1 MGILS
6 NLPYPSLSSDHRRQT
21 QPLRRRE
28 EGISYNIG
36 MIEIKDLSF
45 HFGLRT
51 LFENANLLLPDGL
64 KVGVVGLNGCGKS
77 TLFKLITGELFPDG
91 GKIEISRG
99 TQIASVAQ
107 EIKDPSK
114 KLLEFVLEAHTE
126 ITRLEQALTQELSGE
141 KMAEIYDRLDFL
153 GAHSAKARASAI
165 LSGLGFENSDFDR
178 PLKEFSGGW
187 QVRANLAATLYA
199 PSNCLLLDEPTN
211 HLDLETATWLEN
223 YLARTDK
230 TVLLI
235 SHDRHILN
243 RLCDK
248 IVHVEANGQL
258 RMYNGNYD
266 SYERTREAEQE
277 GARLAAAKHERVVAH
292 LQSFVD
298 RFRYKA
304 TKAKQA
310 QSRIKMIE
318 KMGQPPA
325 VLQDPEVHFQFPSP
339 APLTQALITLED
351 AVAGYDEKPVLQNL
365 TLRIEPDDRIAL
377 LGANGNGKSTLAK
390 ILSHRLLLMSGRMTI
405 AKKIKIAYFSQ
416 HQTEE
421 LDVEKTPYEQ
431 LSALMPNASETQIRA
446 QLGAFGLNKS
456 KSDTLI
462 GKLSGGEKSRLLLAL
477 ITKDAPNLLILDE
490 PTNHLDI
497 LSRQALL
504 EALNHY
510 EGAVVL
516 ITHDLHV
523 IEMACDTLWLVKGG
537 TCQIYRG
544 DLEDYKASLLKHN
557 DKDGNASDKE
567 NAAGIRRRNAAQRR
581 AELAPLKK
589 EIREL
594 DKKLEKLTHR
604 KQELEN
610 ALLVRYDADN
620 SIELALL
627 GDQISDIEERWLLL
641 NEQCEAILS
650 DKEAV

>member
-1 MGILS
+1 
-6 NLPYPSLSSDHRRQT
+6 
-21 QPLRRRE
+21 
-28 EGISYNIG
+28 
-36 MIEIKDLSF
+36 MIEMKDLSF

-51 LFENANLLLPDGL
+51 LFENVNLLLPDGL
-64 KVGVVGLNGCGKS
+64 KMGVVGLNGCGKS

-107 EIKDPSK
+107 DIKDPSK
-114 KLLEFVLEAHTE
+114 KLLTYVLEADRE
-126 ITRLEQALTQELSGE
+126 ITRLQRQLQQPDLSGE
-141 KMAEIYDRLDFL
+141 KLAEIYDRLDSL
-153 GAHSAKARASAI
+153 GAHAAQAKASAI
-165 LSGLGFENSDFDR
+165 LSGLGFENADFDR
-178 PLKEFSGGW
+178 PLQEFSGGW

-223 YLARTDK
+223 YLAKTDK

-248 IVHVEANGQL
+248 IIHVEQANL
-258 RMYNGNYD
+258 KMYNGNYD
-266 SYERTREAEQE
+266 TYERTREAEQE

-325 VLQDPEVHFQFPSP
+325 VVKDPEVHFQFPSP
-339 APLTQALITLED
+339 ARLTQALITIED
-351 AVAGYDEKPVLQNL
+351 GVAGYDDKPVLQHL

-390 ILSHRLLLMSGRMTI
+390 ILSHRLLLMSGRMTM

-431 LSALMPNASETQIRA
+431 LSELMHEATETQVRA
-446 QLGAFGLNKS
+446 QLGAFGLNKA

-477 ITKDAPNLLILDE
+477 ITRDAPHLLILDE

-504 EALNHY
+504 EALNAY

-523 IEMACDTLWLVKGG
+523 IEMSCDTLWLVKGG

-544 DLEDYKASLLKHN
+544 DLEDYKASLLKRN
-557 DKDGNASDKE
+557 DKTSDASDKE
-567 NAAGIRRRNAAQRR
+567 NSAQSRRQTAAQRR
-581 AELAPLKK
+581 AALAPLKK

-594 DKKLEKLTHR
+594 DKKLEKLNKR

-610 ALLVRYDADN
+610 LLLQRYDADN

-627 GDQISDIEERWLLL
+627 GDQIGNVEERWLFL
-641 NEQCEAILS
+641 NEQCEQIMSGAQES
-650 DKEAV
+650 DA

>member
-1 MGILS
+1 
-6 NLPYPSLSSDHRRQT
+6 
-21 QPLRRRE
+21 
-28 EGISYNIG
+28 

-107 EIKDPSK
+107 DIKDPSK
-114 KLLEFVLEAHTE
+114 KLLEFVLEADKE
-126 ITRLEQALTQELSGE
+126 ITRLERELTRTDLSGE
-141 KMAEIYDRLDFL
+141 RMAEIYDRLDSL
-153 GAHSAKARASAI
+153 GAHAAKAKASAI
-165 LSGLGFENSDFDR
+165 LSGLGFENADFER

-211 HLDLETATWLEN
+211 HLDLETSAWLEN
-223 YLARTDK
+223 YLAKTDK

-248 IVHVEANGQL
+248 IVHVEQAQL
-258 RMYNGNYD
+258 KLYNGNYD
-266 SYERTREAEQE
+266 TYERTREAEQE

-304 TKAKQA
+304 SKAKQA

-318 KMGQPPA
+318 KMGEPPA
-325 VLQDPEVHFQFPSP
+325 VIKDPEVHFQFPSP
-339 APLTQALITLED
+339 SRLTQALITIED
-351 AVAGYDEKPVLQNL
+351 GVAGYDDKPVLQHL
-365 TLRIEPDDRIAL
+365 TLRVEPDDRIAL

-390 ILSHRLLLMSGRMTI
+390 ILSHRLLLMSGRMTV

-421 LDVEKTPYEQ
+421 LDVDKTPYEQ
-431 LSALMPNASETQIRA
+431 LSELMPDSTETQIRA
-446 QLGAFGLNKS
+446 QLGAFGLNKA

-477 ITKDAPNLLILDE
+477 ITRDEPHLLILDE

-504 EALNHY
+504 EALNAY

-523 IEMACDTLWLVKGG
+523 IEMACDTLWLVKDG
-537 TCQIYRG
+537 TCRIYRG
-544 DLEDYKASLLKHN
+544 DLEDYKNSLLTKN
-557 DKDGNASDKE
+557 GRAGQASDKE
-567 NAAGIRRRNAAQRR
+567 NSAEARRQNAARRR

-594 DKKLEKLTHR
+594 DKKLEKLNKR

-610 ALLVRYDADN
+610 LLLQRYDADN

-627 GDQISDIEERWLLL
+627 GDQISDAEERWLFLSQ
-641 NEQCEAILS
+641 QCEYIMS
-650 DKEAV
+650 GKEEEAA

>member
-1 MGILS
+1 
-6 NLPYPSLSSDHRRQT
+6 
-21 QPLRRRE
+21 
-28 EGISYNIG
+28 

-51 LFENANLLLPDGL
+51 LFENVNLLLPDGL
-64 KVGVVGLNGCGKS
+64 KMGVVGLNGCGKS

-107 EIKDPSK
+107 DIKDPSK
-114 KLLEFVLEAHTE
+114 KLLPYVLEADRE
-126 ITRLEQALTQELSGE
+126 ITRLQRQLQQSDLSGE
-141 KMAEIYDRLDFL
+141 KLAEIYDRLDSL
-153 GAHSAKARASAI
+153 GAHAAQAKASAI
-165 LSGLGFENSDFDR
+165 LSGLGFENADFDR
-178 PLKEFSGGW
+178 PLQEFSGGW

-223 YLARTDK
+223 YLAKTDK

-248 IVHVEANGQL
+248 IIHVEQANL
-258 RMYNGNYD
+258 KMYNGNYD
-266 SYERTREAEQE
+266 TYERTREAEQE

-325 VLQDPEVHFQFPSP
+325 VVKDPEVHFQFPSP
-339 APLTQALITLED
+339 ARLTQALITIED
-351 AVAGYDEKPVLQNL
+351 GVAGYDDKPVLQHL

-390 ILSHRLLLMSGRMTI
+390 ILSHRLLLMSGRMTM

-431 LSALMPNASETQIRA
+431 LSELMHEATETQVRA
-446 QLGAFGLNKS
+446 QLGAFGLNKA

-477 ITKDAPNLLILDE
+477 ITRDAPHLLILDE

-504 EALNHY
+504 EALNAY

-523 IEMACDTLWLVKGG
+523 IEMSCDTLWLVKGG

-544 DLEDYKASLLKHN
+544 DLEDYKASLLKRN
-557 DKDGNASDKE
+557 DKTSAASDKE
-567 NAAGIRRRNAAQRR
+567 NSAQSRRQTAAQRR
-581 AELAPLKK
+581 AALAPLKK

-594 DKKLEKLTHR
+594 DKKLEKLNKR

-610 ALLVRYDADN
+610 LLLQRYDADN

-627 GDQISDIEERWLLL
+627 GDQIGNVEERWLFL
-641 NEQCEAILS
+641 NEQCEQIMSGAQES
-650 DKEAV
+650 DA

>member
-1 MGILS
+1 
-6 NLPYPSLSSDHRRQT
+6 
-21 QPLRRRE
+21 
-28 EGISYNIG
+28 

-51 LFENANLLLPDGL
+51 LFENVNLLLPDGL
-64 KVGVVGLNGCGKS
+64 KMGVVGLNGCGKS

-107 EIKDPSK
+107 DIKDPSK
-114 KLLEFVLEAHTE
+114 KLLPYVLEADRE
-126 ITRLEQALTQELSGE
+126 ITRLQRQLQQPDLSGE
-141 KMAEIYDRLDFL
+141 KLAEIYDRLDSL
-153 GAHSAKARASAI
+153 GAHAAQAKASAI
-165 LSGLGFENSDFDR
+165 LSGLGFENADFDR
-178 PLKEFSGGW
+178 PLQEFSGGW

-223 YLARTDK
+223 YLAKTDK

-248 IVHVEANGQL
+248 IIHVEQANL
-258 RMYNGNYD
+258 KMYNGNYD
-266 SYERTREAEQE
+266 TYERTREAEQE

-325 VLQDPEVHFQFPSP
+325 VVKDPEVHFQFPSP
-339 APLTQALITLED
+339 ARLTQALITIED
-351 AVAGYDEKPVLQNL
+351 GVAGYDDKPVLQHL

-390 ILSHRLLLMSGRMTI
+390 ILSHRLLLMSGRMTM

-431 LSALMPNASETQIRA
+431 LSELMHEATETQVRA
-446 QLGAFGLNKS
+446 QLGAFGLNKA

-477 ITKDAPNLLILDE
+477 ITRDAPHLLILDE

-504 EALNHY
+504 EALNAY

-523 IEMACDTLWLVKGG
+523 IEMSCDTLWLVKGG

-544 DLEDYKASLLKHN
+544 DLEDYKASLLKRN
-557 DKDGNASDKE
+557 DKISAASDKE
-567 NAAGIRRRNAAQRR
+567 NSAQSRRQTAAQRR
-581 AELAPLKK
+581 AALAPLKK

-594 DKKLEKLTHR
+594 DKKLEKLNKR

-610 ALLVRYDADN
+610 LLLQRYDADN

-627 GDQISDIEERWLLL
+627 GDQIGNVEERWLFL
-641 NEQCEAILS
+641 NEQCEQIMSGAQES
-650 DKEAV
+650 DA

>member
-1 MGILS
+1 
-6 NLPYPSLSSDHRRQT
+6 
-21 QPLRRRE
+21 
-28 EGISYNIG
+28 

-99 TQIASVAQ
+99 TQISSVAQ
-107 EIKDPSK
+107 DIKDPSK
-114 KLLEFVLEAHTE
+114 RLLEFVLEADKE
-126 ITRLEQALTQELSGE
+126 ITRLEKELTRADLSGE
-141 KMAEIYDRLDFL
+141 RMAEIYDRLDAL
-153 GAHSAKARASAI
+153 GAHAAKAKASAI
-165 LSGLGFENSDFDR
+165 LSGLGFENTDFER

-187 QVRANLAATLYA
+187 QVRANLASALYA

-211 HLDLETATWLEN
+211 HLDLETSAWLEN
-223 YLARTDK
+223 YLAKTDK

-248 IVHVEANGQL
+248 IVHVEQGL
-258 RMYNGNYD
+258 LKLYNGNYD
-266 SYERTREAEQE
+266 TYERTREAEQE

-304 TKAKQA
+304 SKAKQA

-318 KMGQPPA
+318 KMGRPPA
-325 VLQDPEVHFQFPSP
+325 VIKDPEVHFQFPSP
-339 APLTQALITLED
+339 TRLTQALVTIED
-351 AVAGYDEKPVLQNL
+351 GVAGYDDKPVLQHL
-365 TLRIEPDDRIAL
+365 TLRVEPDDRIAL

-390 ILSHRLLLMSGRMTI
+390 VLSHRLLLMSGRMTV

-416 HQTEE
+416 HQTDE
-421 LDVEKTPYEQ
+421 LDVDKTPYEQ
-431 LSALMPNASETQIRA
+431 LSALMTDATETQIRA
-446 QLGAFGLNKS
+446 QLGAFGLNKA

-477 ITKDAPNLLILDE
+477 ITRDAPHLLILDE

-504 EALNHY
+504 EALNAY

-523 IEMACDTLWLVKGG
+523 IEMACDTLWLVKDG

-544 DLEDYKASLLKHN
+544 DLEDYKNSLLTKN
-557 DKDGNASDKE
+557 GRAGQASDKE
-567 NAAGIRRRNAAQRR
+567 NSAEVRRQNAARRR

-594 DKKLEKLTHR
+594 DKKMEKLHKR
-604 KQELEN
+604 KLELEN
-610 ALLVRYDADN
+610 LLLQRYDADN

-627 GDQISDIEERWLLL
+627 GDQIGNLEERWLFL
-641 NEQCEAILS
+641 NEQCEQIMS
-650 DKEAV
+650 GKEGVS

>member
-1 MGILS
+1 
-6 NLPYPSLSSDHRRQT
+6 
-21 QPLRRRE
+21 
-28 EGISYNIG
+28 

-51 LFENANLLLPDGL
+51 LFENVNLLLPDGL
-64 KVGVVGLNGCGKS
+64 KMGVVGLNGCGKS

-107 EIKDPSK
+107 DIKDPSK
-114 KLLEFVLEAHTE
+114 KLLQYVLEANQE
-126 ITRLEQALTQELSGE
+126 ITRLQRQLQQPDLSGE
-141 KMAEIYDRLDFL
+141 KLAEIYDRLDSL
-153 GAHSAKARASAI
+153 GAHAAQAKASAI
-165 LSGLGFENSDFDR
+165 LSGLGFENTDFDR
-178 PLKEFSGGW
+178 PLQEFSGGW

-223 YLARTDK
+223 YLAKTDK

-248 IVHVEANGQL
+248 IIHVEQANL
-258 RMYNGNYD
+258 KMYNGNYD
-266 SYERTREAEQE
+266 TYERTREAEQE

-304 TKAKQA
+304 SKAKQA

-325 VLQDPEVHFQFPSP
+325 VVKDPEVHFQFPSP
-339 APLTQALITLED
+339 ARLTQALITIED
-351 AVAGYDEKPVLQNL
+351 GVAGYDDKPVLQHL

-390 ILSHRLLLMSGRMTI
+390 ILSHRLLLMSGRMTM

-431 LSALMPNASETQIRA
+431 LSELMHEATETQVRA
-446 QLGAFGLNKS
+446 QLGAFGLNKA

-477 ITKDAPNLLILDE
+477 ITRDAPHLLILDE

-504 EALNHY
+504 EALNAY

-523 IEMACDTLWLVKGG
+523 IEMSCDTLWLVKGG

-544 DLEDYKASLLKHN
+544 DLEDYKASLLKRN
-557 DKDGNASDKE
+557 DKTSAASDKE
-567 NAAGIRRRNAAQRR
+567 NSAQSRRQTAAQRR

-594 DKKLEKLTHR
+594 DKKLEKLNKR

-610 ALLVRYDADN
+610 LLLQRYDADN

-627 GDQISDIEERWLLL
+627 GDQIGNVEERWLFL
-641 NEQCEAILS
+641 NEQCEQIMS
-650 DKEAV
+650 GKEEADA

>member
-1 MGILS
+1 M
-6 NLPYPSLSSDHRRQT
+6 LPSYHRRKEY
-21 QPLRRRE
+21 R
-28 EGISYNIG
+28 ISYNVYV
-36 MIEIKDLSF
+36 IEIKDLSF

-51 LFENANLLLPDGL
+51 LFEEANLLVPDGL
-64 KVGVVGLNGCGKS
+64 KIGVVGLNGCGKS

-99 TQIASVAQ
+99 TQIASVSQ

-114 KLLEFVLEAHTE
+114 KLLEFVLESDHE
-126 ITRLEQALTQELSGE
+126 MTRLQHKLTEDLSGE
-141 KMAEIYDRLDFL
+141 KLAEIYDRLDSL
-153 GAHSAKARASAI
+153 GVHSAQARASAI
-165 LSGLGFENSDFDR
+165 LSGLGFVNEDFDR

-223 YLARTDK
+223 YLSKTDK

-248 IVHVEANGQL
+248 IVHIEQAQL
-258 RMYNGNYD
+258 KLYNGNYD
-266 SYERTREAEQE
+266 TYERTREAEQE

-318 KMGQPPA
+318 KLGEPPE
-325 VLQDPEVHFQFPSP
+325 VIKDPEIHFQFPSP
-339 APLTQALITLED
+339 THLTQALITLED
-351 AVAGYDEKPVLQNL
+351 AVAGYDDKPVLKNL
-365 TLRIEPDDRIAL
+365 TLRVEPDDRIAL

-390 ILSHRLLLMSGRMTI
+390 VLSHRLLLMSGRMTI

-421 LDVEKTPYEQ
+421 LDVEKTPFEM
-431 LSALMPNASETQIRA
+431 LAGLMPPGTSETQIRA

-456 KSDTLI
+456 KSDTVI
-462 GKLSGGEKSRLLLAL
+462 GKLSGGEKSRLLLSI
-477 ITKDAPNLLILDE
+477 ITKDAPHLLILDE

-544 DLEDYKASLLKHN
+544 DLEDYKASLLKRN
-557 DKDGNASDKE
+557 DKGASIASDKE
-567 NAAGIRRRNAAQRR
+567 NSAENRRRNAAQRR
-581 AELAPLKK
+581 AQLAPLKK

-594 DKKLEKLTHR
+594 DKKLEKLNHR

-610 ALLVRYDADN
+610 ALLARYDADN

-627 GDQISDIEERWLLL
+627 GDQISNIEERWLSL
-641 NEQCEAILS
+641 NEQCEDILS
-650 DKEAV
+650 GKEEEI

>member
-1 MGILS
+1 
-6 NLPYPSLSSDHRRQT
+6 
-21 QPLRRRE
+21 
-28 EGISYNIG
+28 

-51 LFENANLLLPDGL
+51 LFENVNLLLPDGL
-64 KVGVVGLNGCGKS
+64 KMGVVGLNGCGKS

-107 EIKDPSK
+107 DIKDPSK
-114 KLLEFVLEAHTE
+114 KLLPYVLEADRE
-126 ITRLEQALTQELSGE
+126 ITRLQRQLQQPDLSGE
-141 KMAEIYDRLDFL
+141 KLAEIYDRLDSL
-153 GAHSAKARASAI
+153 GAHAAQAKASAI
-165 LSGLGFENSDFDR
+165 LSGLGFENADFDR
-178 PLKEFSGGW
+178 PLQEFSGGW

-223 YLARTDK
+223 YLAKTDK

-248 IVHVEANGQL
+248 IIHVEQANL
-258 RMYNGNYD
+258 KMYNGNYD
-266 SYERTREAEQE
+266 TYERTREAEQE

-325 VLQDPEVHFQFPSP
+325 VVKDPEVHFQFPSP
-339 APLTQALITLED
+339 ARLTQALITIED
-351 AVAGYDEKPVLQNL
+351 GVAGYDDKPVLQHL

-390 ILSHRLLLMSGRMTI
+390 ILSHRLLLMSGRMTM

-431 LSALMPNASETQIRA
+431 LSELMHEATETQVRA
-446 QLGAFGLNKS
+446 QLGAFGLNKA

-477 ITKDAPNLLILDE
+477 ITRDAPHLLILDE

-504 EALNHY
+504 EALNAY

-523 IEMACDTLWLVKGG
+523 IEMSCDTLWLVKGG

-544 DLEDYKASLLKHN
+544 DLEDYKASLLKRN
-557 DKDGNASDKE
+557 DKTSAASDKE
-567 NAAGIRRRNAAQRR
+567 NSAQSRRQTAAQRR
-581 AELAPLKK
+581 AALAPLKK

-594 DKKLEKLTHR
+594 DKKLEKLNKR

-610 ALLVRYDADN
+610 LLLQRYDADN

-627 GDQISDIEERWLLL
+627 GDQIGNVEERWLFL
-641 NEQCEAILS
+641 NEQCEQIMSGAQES
-650 DKEAV
+650 DA

>member
-1 MGILS
+1 
-6 NLPYPSLSSDHRRQT
+6 
-21 QPLRRRE
+21 
-28 EGISYNIG
+28 

-91 GKIEISRG
+91 GKIEISRS

-107 EIKDPSK
+107 DIKDPSK
-114 KLLEFVLEAHTE
+114 KLLEFVLEADKE
-126 ITRLEQALTQELSGE
+126 ITRLYRELARPDLSGE
-141 KMAEIYDRLDFL
+141 RMAEIYDRLDSL
-153 GAHSAKARASAI
+153 GAHAAQARASAI
-165 LSGLGFENSDFDR
+165 LSGLGFENADFER

-187 QVRANLAATLYA
+187 QVRANLAATLFA

-211 HLDLETATWLEN
+211 HLDLETSTWLEN
-223 YLARTDK
+223 YLAKTDK

-248 IVHVEANGQL
+248 IVHVEQSQL
-258 RMYNGNYD
+258 KMYNGNYD
-266 SYERTREAEQE
+266 TYERTREAEQE

-304 TKAKQA
+304 SKAKQA

-325 VLQDPEVHFQFPSP
+325 VVKDPEVHFQFPSP
-339 APLTQALITLED
+339 AHLTQALITIED
-351 AVAGYDEKPVLQNL
+351 GVAGYDDKPVLQHL
-365 TLRIEPDDRIAL
+365 TLRVEPDDRIAL

-431 LSALMPNASETQIRA
+431 LSALMPDSTETQIRA
-446 QLGAFGLNKS
+446 QLGAFGLNKA

-477 ITKDAPNLLILDE
+477 ITRDAPHLLILDE

-504 EALNHY
+504 EALNAY

-557 DKDGNASDKE
+557 DKASPASDKE
-567 NAAGIRRRNAAQRR
+567 NAAETRRRTAAQRR

-594 DKKLEKLTHR
+594 DKKLDKLHKR

-610 ALLVRYDADN
+610 LLLQRYDTDN

-627 GDQISDIEERWLLL
+627 GDQLSNAEERWLFLSQ
-641 NEQCEAILS
+641 QCEEIMS
-650 DKEAV
+650 DKEADA

>member
-1 MGILS
+1 
-6 NLPYPSLSSDHRRQT
+6 
-21 QPLRRRE
+21 
-28 EGISYNIG
+28 

-64 KVGVVGLNGCGKS
+64 KMGVVGLNGCGKS

-91 GKIEISRG
+91 GKIDVSRG
-99 TQIASVAQ
+99 TRIATVSQ

-114 KLLEFVLEAHTE
+114 KLLAFVLEADQE
-126 ITRLEQALTQELSGE
+126 ITRLQNELKKDLPGE

-153 GAHSAKARASAI
+153 GAHSATARASAI
-165 LSGLGFENSDFDR
+165 LSGLGFENADFER

-211 HLDLETATWLEN
+211 HLDLETSTWLEN
-223 YLARTDK
+223 YLAKTDK

-248 IVHVEANGQL
+248 IVHVDGGGL
-258 RMYNGNYD
+258 TLYNGNYD
-266 SYERTREAEQE
+266 TYERTREAEQE

-318 KMGQPPA
+318 KLGEPPA
-325 VLQDPEVHFQFPSP
+325 VVKDPQVHFQFPSP
-339 APLTQALITLED
+339 TRLTQALFTVED
-351 AVAGYDEKPVLQNL
+351 GVAGYDDKPVLQNL
-365 TLRIEPDDRIAL
+365 NLRIEPDDRIAL

-390 ILSHRLLLMSGRMTI
+390 IISHRLLLMGGRMTM

-421 LDVEKTPYEQ
+421 LDVDITPFEQ
-431 LSALMPNASETQIRA
+431 LAALMPGAGETQIRA
-446 QLGAFGLNKS
+446 HLGAFGLNKA

-477 ITKDAPNLLILDE
+477 ITKDAPHLLILDE

-504 EALNHY
+504 EALNAY

-544 DLEDYKASLLKHN
+544 DLEDYKASLLKRN
-557 DKDGNASDKE
+557 DKGSPASDKE
-567 NAAGIRRRNAAQRR
+567 GTAEARRRTAAQRR
-581 AELAPLKK
+581 ADLAPLKK

-594 DKKLEKLTHR
+594 DKKLEKLGKR
-604 KQELEN
+604 KQELEH
-610 ALLVRYDADN
+610 ALLQRYDADN

-627 GDQISDIEERWLLL
+627 GDQIANAEERWLWL
-641 NEQCEAILS
+641 NQQCEEIMS
-650 DKEAV
+650 DKEEQ

>member
-1 MGILS
+1 
-6 NLPYPSLSSDHRRQT
+6 
-21 QPLRRRE
+21 
-28 EGISYNIG
+28 

-51 LFENANLLLPDGL
+51 LFDGADLLIPDGI
-64 KVGVVGLNGCGKS
+64 KMGIVGLNGCGKS
-77 TLFKLITGELFPDG
+77 TLFKLITGNLFPDG
-91 GKIEISRG
+91 GKISISRG
-99 TQIASVAQ
+99 TQVVSVAQ
-107 EIKDPSK
+107 DIKDPSK
-114 KLLEFVLEAHTE
+114 KLLDFVLESDTE
-126 ITRLEQALTQELSGE
+126 ITRLQQQLTQDLPGE
-141 KMAEIYDRLDFL
+141 KLAEIYDRLDSL
-153 GAHSAKARASAI
+153 GAHAATARASAI
-165 LSGLGFENSDFDR
+165 LSGLGFVNEDFER

-223 YLARTDK
+223 YLSKLDK

-243 RLCDK
+243 RLCEK
-248 IVHVEANGQL
+248 IVHIEQAKL
-258 RMYNGNYD
+258 KLYNGNYD
-266 SYERTREAEQE
+266 IYERTREAEQE

-318 KMGQPPA
+318 KLGEPPA
-325 VLQDPEVHFQFPSP
+325 VIKDPEIHFKFPSP
-339 APLTQALITLED
+339 THLTQALITLED
-351 AVAGYDEKPVLQNL
+351 AVAGYEDKPVLEKL

-390 ILSHRLLLMSGRMTI
+390 VLSHRLLLMGGRMTV

-421 LDVEKTPYEQ
+421 LDVEKTPFEMLAGQ
-431 LSALMPNASETQIRA
+431 MPGASETQIRA
-446 QLGAFGLNKS
+446 QLGAFGLNKA

-462 GKLSGGEKSRLLLAL
+462 GKLSGGEKSRLLLSL
-477 ITKDAPNLLILDE
+477 ITKDAPHLLILDE

-504 EALNHY
+504 EALNQY

-537 TCQIYRG
+537 ICQIYRG
-544 DLEDYKASLLKHN
+544 DLEDYKASLLKRN
-557 DKDGNASDKE
+557 DKDSPASDKE
-567 NAAGIRRRNAAQRR
+567 NSAEIRRRNAAQRR
-581 AELAPLKK
+581 AALAPIRK

-594 DKKLEKLTHR
+594 DKKLEKLNHR

-610 ALLVRYDADN
+610 ALLQRYDVDN

-627 GDQISDIEERWLLL
+627 KDQLTAAEERWLFL
-641 NEQCEAILS
+641 NEQCEQIQAE
-650 DKEAV
+650 KEGE